1 LKWPDVEP
9 AGRFGRPRTVPEDKN
24 NTENS
29 GGNVIQRR
37 TLLKG
42 LAGAAIGLRAGRAGA
57 EDVLKMGVSI
67 PLTGA
72 GFNAVG
78 RQLASAIKLYT
89 AQHGNVV
96 AGRKLEIIVRDDGGV
111 ADNARRTIQEMIVN
125 EKVGLVGIGIT
136 PTALAIAPLV
146 TEAKIPTLVLSSGAS
161 VTVTKSPY
169 MVRAGFLQGQQAW
182 IMAEWAAKNGSK
194 RVVTMVNDWAP
205 GIESETAF
213 KTRFVQA
220 GGEIIESIRIPLAN
234 PDFAPFLQRVRD
246 LNPDTAFIYF
256 PGTQASIFAKQF
268 AERGLGNSGIK
279 IIGPGDLTDDDDLN
293 TMGDQMLGIITSGS
307 YSAAHDSALNKS
319 YVAAFE
325 TANGFRP
332 DFVSVGAYDG
342 LHLIYE
348 ALKKTDGN
356 ADGDT
361 LLAAMKG
368 MAWES
373 PRGPIS
379 IDPQT
384 RDIVQNIYIR
394 KVEKVNGQL
403 YSIEFATYEA
413 VKDPMKPGGR

>member
-1 LKWPDVEP
+1 ML
-9 AGRFGRPRTVPEDKN
+9 
-24 NTENS
+24 
-29 GGNVIQRR
+29 RR

-42 LAGAAIGLRAGRAGA
+42 LAASAAVGLRAGAA
-57 EDVLKMGVSI
+57 AADDVLKMGVSI

-78 RQLASAIKLYT
+78 RQLAGALMLYVQ
-89 AQHGNVV
+89 QHGTSV
-96 AGRKLEIIVRDDGGV
+96 AGRKIELIVRDDSGV
-111 ADNARRTIQEMIVN
+111 ADNARRIVQEMIVN
-125 EKVGLVGIGIT
+125 QKVGLVGIGIT
-136 PTALAIAPLV
+136 PTSLAIAPLV

-161 VTVTKSPY
+161 ITVTKSPY
-169 MVRAGFLQGQQAW
+169 MVRAGFLQSQQAW

-194 RVVTMVNDWAP
+194 RVVTLANDWAP

-234 PDFAPFLQRVRD
+234 PDFAPFLQRIRD
-246 LNPDTAFIYF
+246 LNPDTAFIYI

-268 AERGLGNSGIK
+268 AERGLGSSGIK

-325 TANGFRP
+325 QLNGYRP

-348 ALKKTDGN
+348 ALRKTNGV
-356 ADGDT
+356 ADGDA

-379 IDPQT
+379 IDPET

-403 YSIEFATYEA
+403 YSMEFATYAA
-413 VKDPMKPGGR
+413 VKDPMKGGSK

>member
-1 LKWPDVEP
+1 MML
-9 AGRFGRPRTVPEDKN
+9 RRTV
-24 NTENS
+24 
-29 GGNVIQRR
+29 
-37 TLLKG
+37 LKG
-42 LAGAAIGLRAGRAGA
+42 LAATAAVGVRATGAAA
-57 EDVLKMGVSI
+57 DNVLKMGISI

-78 RQLASAIKLYT
+78 RQLSGALKLYIQ
-89 AQHGNVV
+89 QHGTEV
-96 AGRKLEIIVRDDGGV
+96 AGRKLELIIRDDGGV
-111 ADNARRTIQEMIVN
+111 ADNARRIVQDMIVN
-125 EKVGLVGIGIT
+125 DKVGLIGIGIT
-136 PTALAIAPLV
+136 PTSLAIAQLV

-161 VTVTKSPY
+161 VTVTRSPY
-169 MVRAGFLQGQQAW
+169 MVRAGFLQSQQAW
-182 IMAEWAAKNGSK
+182 IMAEWAFKNGSK
-194 RVVTMVNDWAP
+194 RVVTLVNDWAP

-213 KTRFVQA
+213 RARFMQA
-220 GGEIIESIRIPLAN
+220 GGEIIEAIRIPLAN

-256 PGTQASIFAKQF
+256 AGPQASIFAKQF
-268 AERGLGNSGIK
+268 AERGLANSGIK
-279 IIGPGDLTDDDDLN
+279 IIGPGDLTDDNDLN
-293 TMGDQMLGIITSGS
+293 TMGDQMLGMITSGS
-307 YSAAHDSALNKS
+307 YSAAHDSALNKA

-325 TANGFRP
+325 QTNGFRP

-348 ALKKTDGN
+348 ALKKTNGN
-356 ADGDT
+356 AEGDA

-403 YSIEFATYEA
+403 YSVEFVTYEA
-413 VKDPMKPGGR
+413 VKDPMKAGSK